1 MSLSLFVKETW
12 RKPLHRWQQARYNRQ
27 RLACSAQ
34 AHRVQ
39 DSALGTRL
47 AAHLTRYASQF
58 FIESLEPRLLLSVT
72 PMEAVAPQEVA
83 VVESAIVVVLEPGPL
98 PNLDID
104 LNGTL
109 DALTDGVVLLRH
121 LLGFTGNTITN
132 GVVDP
137 AGRRTDPAQ
146 ITDYLTSIHSA
157 LDIDLDGQVDALS
170 DGILILRYAF
180 GFEGIDLI
188 GPLVLNGQRTD
199 PGAIASYLDTMN
211 PERET
216 APPLLLMQLEQDTGA
231 SNADGIT
238 FNPTVTGFVAD
249 INAIQSFRA
258 GFDAAPLSGY
268 ANVLG
273 DLSNAGTFTLSRS
286 RLAQVAGGVL
296 ADGSHTLHV
305 EASDVRGNVTAR
317 DVFFTLDTRAPRTP
331 TFTVHPAFDTG
342 LVGDQQ
348 TTLASITLLGI
359 TEIGSTVELGV
370 NGPTL
375 IATPNTRF
383 DVAGRVEFNGQPM
396 GLGANTFTMTS
407 TDLAGNTSS
416 YTNTLIRVVSES
428 FDVVTEWKAAHLRAI
443 ALAQTP
449 PPYAARN
456 LAIVQTAVFDAVN
469 GIEQLYEPYRVTAQ
483 APAGA
488 SATAAAVSAAH
499 RALSALYP
507 LQHATFDALLA
518 SSLAPVPNGQAKTDG
533 IAWGQTVADE
543 IVAWRSNDGSSTF
556 VSYTPGTDPGEWQP
570 TPNGFEPALLPQWPD
585 VIPFAMTSGDQ
596 FRPGGP
602 PALGSAAYASDLNE
616 VQAYGKTISAV
627 RSAEQ
632 TTIAR
637 FWADGGRSFTP
648 PGHWNQITAQFT
660 SQPGRT
666 LLDNARLFALLDMA
680 LADAGIVSWDAKY
693 AFNLWRPITA
703 IRQADLDGNAAT
715 TKDANWTS
723 LLTTPPFPEYTSGH
737 STFSGAAST
746 VLDSLIGPSTGFSTM
761 SLGLPGVYRSFT
773 GFTQAANEAGQSRIY
788 GGIHFQSAN
797 QDGLASGRS
806 LGHYVL
812 EQQLLPSSQ
821 VLTASGA
828 PVIAME
834 QATDTSAIGVSL
846 AYVQAKWIAGF
857 LQTAAGQNTDDDI
870 VVMLEA

>member
-1 MSLSLFVKETW
+1 
-12 RKPLHRWQQARYNRQ
+12 
-27 RLACSAQ
+27 
-34 AHRVQ
+34 
-39 DSALGTRL
+39 
-47 AAHLTRYASQF
+47 
-58 FIESLEPRLLLSVT
+58 
-72 PMEAVAPQEVA
+72 MEAATPQEGA
-83 VVESAIVVVLEPGPL
+83 VPEAAAVVVLEPGPL

-104 LNGTL
+104 LNGRL
-109 DALTDGVVLLRH
+109 DALTDGVLVLRH
-121 LLGFTGNTITN
+121 LFGFTGN
-132 GVVDP
+132 GFADGAVDP
-137 AGRRTDPAQ
+137 SGRRTDPIE

-157 LDIDLDGQVDALS
+157 LDIDQNGIADALS

-180 GFEGIDLI
+180 GFEGGDLI

-199 PGAIASYLDTMN
+199 PGAIASYLHTMN

-216 APPLLLMQLEQDTGA
+216 APPLLFMQLEQDTGA

-238 FNPTVTGFVAD
+238 FNPTITGFAID

-258 GFDAAPLSGY
+258 GFDATPLSGY
-268 ANVLG
+268 TDVLA
-273 DLSNAGTFTLSRS
+273 DLSSAGTFTLTPS
-286 RLAQVAGGVL
+286 RLAQVAGGTL
-296 ADGSHTLHV
+296 SDGARTLHL
-305 EASDVRGNVTAR
+305 EISDIRGNVTAR

-348 TTLASITLLGI
+348 TTLSSITLLGM
-359 TEIGSTVELGV
+359 TEINAVVQLGV
-370 NGPTL
+370 AGPTL

-383 DVAGRVEFNGQPM
+383 DVAGRVEFTGQPM

-416 YTNTLIRVVSES
+416 FTNTLMRVDSES
-428 FDVVTEWKAAHLRAI
+428 FDVVSEWNAAHLRAI
-443 ALAQTP
+443 VLAQTP

-456 LAIVQTAVFDAVN
+456 LAIVQTAVFDAIN
-469 GIEQLYEPYRVTAQ
+469 GIEQVYEPYRVAAQ
-483 APAGA
+483 APVGA
-488 SATAAAVSAAH
+488 SSTAAAISAAH

-507 LQHATFDALLA
+507 LQQATFDALLA
-518 SSLAPVPNGQAKTDG
+518 ASLTGVPNGQAKSDG

-556 VSYTPGTDPGEWQP
+556 VAYTPGTDPGEWQP
-570 TPNGFEPALLPQWPD
+570 TPNGFEPALLPQWPN

-602 PALGSAAYASDLNE
+602 PALDSATYAAELNE

-627 RSAEQ
+627 RTAEQ
-632 TTIAR
+632 TEIAR

-648 PGHWNQITAQFT
+648 PGHWNQIAAQFT

-666 LLDNARLFALLDMA
+666 LLENARLFALLDMA

-703 IRQADLDGNAAT
+703 IQQADLDGNAAT
-715 TKDANWTS
+715 TKDATWTS

-746 VLDSLIGPSTGFSTM
+746 VLDSLVGPATGFSTM
-761 SLGLPGVYRSFT
+761 SLGLPGVYRTFT

-812 EQQLLPSSQ
+812 EQQLLPRSQ
-821 VLTASGA
+821 ALTASGA
-828 PVIAME
+828 PTIAME
-834 QATDTSAIGVSL
+834 QATDTSVIGASL

-857 LQTAAGQNTDDDI
+857 LQTTAGQNTDDDI